1 MGSSSSTLR
10 RRRRVTLRCEPR
22 GPPPPRAG
30 PPERLA
36 FAGAPPVGAPGRV
49 AENPPPG
56 REGPP
61 VRGAPVL
68 GRALMGRGPLE
79 GPLRAPG
86 AERGRRTP
94 GGGGM
99 GRPVELM
106 GRPGGGGMGRP
117 VELSGG
123 RFDPSPSAA
132 PPRWVGRIVVGPS
145 GEAVR
150 IGAGLGGTTRD
161 RTTLA
166 AGGATTSGVGA
177 AAAGATVSV
186 APFIGATG
194 ATARVTRTGASRG
207 GGAGA
212 SGAAD
217 FVVLV
222 ATAAFSALSAS
233 AGTARRSP
241 SASAR
246 RRMRSAC
253 ASSMD
258 ADGLDAPIPSFWAS
272 ASNSLLVRPSSLESS
287 CTRIFFG
294 AKTFLLVRA
303 RTFAGHSFLFFHNYS
318 LLLAASARSV
328 ETSPSCT
335 AVRRARARC
344 PTRRS
349 CSHAPSRHHHTPR
362 PSPRP
367 RNHVPETRP
376 ARTISV
382 SARR

>member
-1 MGSSSSTLR
+1 M
-10 RRRRVTLRCEPR
+10 
-22 GPPPPRAG
+22 
-30 PPERLA
+30 
-36 FAGAPPVGAPGRV
+36 
-49 AENPPPG
+49 
-56 REGPP
+56 
-61 VRGAPVL
+61 RGAPVL
-68 GRALMGRGPLE
+68 GRALIGRGPLE

-117 VELSGG
+117 VELNGG
-123 RFDPSPSAA
+123 RFDPSASAG
-132 PPRWVGRIVVGPS
+132 PPRWVGRMVVGPS

-150 IGAGLGGTTRD
+150 IGAGLGGTTRE

-166 AGGATTSGVGA
+166 AGAAGTSGEGA
-177 AAAGATVSV
+177 AAAGAAASAV
-186 APFIGATG
+186 PFIGAG
-194 ATARVTRTGASRG
+194 ATARVARTGASS
-207 GGAGA
+207 GGATGA
-212 SGAAD
+212 SGTTDLA
-217 FVVLV
+217 VLV
-222 ATAAFSALSAS
+222 ATAARSGFSLSA
-233 AGTARRSP
+233 GNDRRSP

-246 RRMRSAC
+246 RRMRSAW

-258 ADGLDAPIPSFWAS
+258 ADGLDAPIPSFCAS

-294 AKTFLLVRA
+294 AKTVLLVRT
-303 RTFAGHSFLFFHNYS
+303 RTFVGHSFLFFHNYS

-335 AVRRARARC
+335 AARKARARC
-344 PTRRS
+344 PARRS
-349 CSHAPSRHHHTPR
+349 SPHVPSRHHQTPR

-367 RNHVPETRP
+367 RNQVPATRP